1 MFGMRRPPD
10 PEEVETLIGA
20 GTRVEGDLQ
29 VSAGVHLEGHVR
41 GNVLADTAGKATLF
55 VAERAV
61 VEGVVD
67 VPRVIVHGEVR
78 GDIRAV
84 NKVELGPKARVA
96 GNVHYGLIEMASGA
110 LIQGRLVALPQAEP
124 AAPANP
130 VPPDGGTAT

>member
-41 GNVLADTAGKATLF
+41 GNVLADTAGKASLF

-67 VPRVIVHGEVR
+67 VPKVIVHGEVR

-84 NKVELGPKARVA
+84 VKVELGPKARVA

-110 LIQGRLVALPQAEP
+110 LIQGRLVALPQPQPA
-124 AAPANP
+124 AAPAT
-130 VPPDGGTAT
+130 PPPGGGTAT

>member
-1 MFGMRRPPD
+1 MFGLRRPPD
-10 PEEVETLIGA
+10 PEDVETLIGA

-41 GNVLADTAGKATLF
+41 GNVLADTSGKASLF

-84 NKVELGPKARVA
+84 TKVELGPKARVA
-96 GNVHYGLIEMASGA
+96 GSVHYGLIEMASGA
-110 LIQGRLVALPQAEP
+110 LIQGRLVALPQPEP
-124 AAPANP
+124 APSPAPP
-130 VPPDGGTAT
+130 GGGTAT

>member
-1 MFGMRRPPD
+1 MFGLRRPPD
-10 PEEVETLIGA
+10 PEDVETLSGA

-41 GNVLADTAGKATLF
+41 GNVLADTTGKATLF

-78 GDIRAV
+78 GAIRAV
-84 NKVELGPKARVA
+84 TKVELGPKARGA
-96 GNVHYGLIEMASGA
+96 GNVPSG
-110 LIQGRLVALPQAEP
+110 
-124 AAPANP
+124 
-130 VPPDGGTAT
+130 